1 MKTITVAVLFLAIFL
16 SVNCIAKDLNRGQII
31 GNLDQK
37 VKIITGDKAIINL
50 GMKSGVIK
58 GDILTIYKMDD
69 TDYLNVIGKCAV
81 IDVHDVTSI
90 CEITKIYNNEIGK
103 DTVVIDKLT
112 TNDSTLYP
120 VIFQLLTKVI
130 EPYEPDKEIK
140 VYVHSIFDEQN
151 NITAFSEKVQKE
163 IKRVIFQKKHI
174 KPANTNVSQ
183 ALFAYLPGEY
193 AESKQIIEDYLKKD
207 NIDVLIAGT
216 YKIKGD
222 KIELSLYKVDR
233 NWEDI
238 AVDTTLNAAAY
249 ANLTSSVSAS
259 HKPIRKEK
267 NLVCDILYKQVHYK
281 TNARDERNSI
291 IDLES
296 KNNPFLEYNLKRI
309 DFNII
314 SPVDFKLIVDSNEIS
329 FEKTNEHQ
337 LSMTTGRHEI
347 TAIFKKGFY
356 SNDSLLLTT
365 DNEVKKSIVLILD
378 NPGDVKIEVTANPVP
393 GRENIDFKIYKKDDM
408 SRPDFKQV
416 LLQKNN
422 IKTVETFKD

>member
-1 MKTITVAVLFLAIFL
+1 MKTITVAVLFLTIFL

-37 VKIITGDKAIINL
+37 VKIITGDKAITNL
-50 GMKSGVIK
+50 GMKNGVIK

-69 TDYLNVIGKCAV
+69 TDYLNPIGKCAV
-81 IDVHDVTSI
+81 INVHDVTSI
-90 CEITKIYNNEIGK
+90 CEIIKIYNNEIGK
-103 DTVVIDKLT
+103 DAVVIDKLT
-112 TNDSTLYP
+112 TDDSNLYP
-120 VIFQLLTKVI
+120 VIFQLLTKVM

-163 IKRVIFQKKHI
+163 IKRVFFQRKRI
-174 KPANTNVSQ
+174 KPANTNVSR

-207 NIDVLIAGT
+207 DIDVLIAGT

-233 NWEDI
+233 NWEDM

-249 ANLTSSVSAS
+249 ANLASSVTVSYR
-259 HKPIRKEK
+259 PIRKEK
-267 NLVCDILYKQVHYK
+267 NIVCDILYKPVYYK
-281 TNARDERNSI
+281 TTGRDEQNNI
-291 IDLES
+291 INLES
-296 KNNPFLEYNLKRI
+296 NNNPFLEYSMNRI

-314 SPVDFKLIVDSNEIS
+314 SPVDFRLFVDNNEIS
-329 FEKTNEHQ
+329 FEKTSERQ

-356 SNDSLLLTT
+356 FNDSLILQSEK
-365 DNEVKKSIVLILD
+365 EVKKTIFLILD
-378 NPGDVKIEVTANPVP
+378 NPDNIKIEVTANPVP
-393 GRENIDFKIYKKDDM
+393 GRENIDFKIYKKADM
-408 SRPDFKQV
+408 SRPDFKPV

-422 IKTVETFKD
+422 INTVETFKD